1 MQMRFIRLFSAK
13 FLLLFFFPVIGGG
26 PTFIQIE
33 FDEVCITREEA
44 KLHRLINEY
53 RDSRGL
59 SPIPLSLNLTKVAKT
74 HAADL
79 YYNNPH
85 YEDLCNMHSWS
96 AKGDWEPCCYTY
108 DHANAECMWN
118 KPREIS
124 NYKGYGYEIVFYMSP
139 VTGEIS
145 MASESLDS
153 WKQSPAHNNIIINAG
168 IFSNIEWN
176 AIGIGIY
183 KEYVTVWFGE
193 KTDDEGEPERCEQ

>member
-1 MQMRFIRLFSAK
+1 MFLF
-13 FLLLFFFPVIGGG
+13 LFFSKMTNSTTLQAGFG
-26 PTFIQIE
+26 
-33 FDEVCITREEA
+33 EVCITPEEA

-53 RDSRGL
+53 RNSRGL
-59 SPIPLSLNLTKVAKT
+59 SPIPLSLNLTKVAKAHT
-74 HAADL
+74 ADL

-85 YEDLCNMHSWS
+85 NDDLCNMHSWS

-124 NYKGYGYEIVFYMSP
+124 NYKGDGYEIVFYMSP
-139 VTGEIS
+139 VNGIS
-145 MASESLDS
+145 MAKESLDS
-153 WKQSPAHNNIIINAG
+153 WKLSPAHNNVIINAG
-168 IFSNIEWN
+168 IFRNAEWK
-176 AIGIGIY
+176 AVGIGIY